1 MVLGASL
8 IKALFGNILEKFGSD
23 ILGNWNLSENIE
35 IHSFSPLDLELTNF
49 PVPQILFDIA
59 ELPFV
64 IVYSNIENIRICVN
78 SDQIVSKS
86 NPINIK
92 VKNVDIQIRLANPDE
107 WNISKWS
114 KKILKSKKKR
124 LKEWEKFVSPWS
136 TKSVDNS
143 LTQSIET
150 SIVNSLV
157 INAYN
162 IHAYII
168 DDDIGDSPFTFEIF
182 ADTLKISSPYKSL
195 DLCEQEKDGLNSNLL
210 QFLWIRF
217 YGFRI
222 IYKKFNECLLCSI
235 SKNITPSKQY
245 EDNLTVD
252 VENNNKSLLS
262 FLQSFIPFIRSDNQY
277 SNEKLSALDYLCC
290 SFGIRSPLKELNICN
305 NNKENMG
312 SVSFENSTI
321 GDINKG
327 KRASSTMN
335 LFNPKHTQNGNSK
348 FIDIPD
354 NCSHAIELTP
364 DAGIEMHILFKRWDI
379 RALKAPI
386 SMFPLSCKTQED
398 VINFIS
404 SCKWKVSK
412 LIFLPKSNLYIGSQP
427 PNTEVG
433 SNSPIELTF
442 TVDALNA
449 LFNFINYINEWTS
462 FLKAIQAIYYNRK
475 TRAQMESYL
484 VSMINANRQN
494 YTISGISNFSASL
507 LSSLEDELPI
517 NDIIALQV
525 AANYYVREKLV
536 SLHQLW
542 IPCSSI
548 KEISLLSVQEF
559 LNELETRDKDI
570 SNLSNN
576 GSYNKVEYSRQ
587 GDISTFKHWFDFD
600 SALEVAVPNIK
611 CNILLTAIDDMDT
624 NIRPFPSWMKS
635 LIVCNLNSGA
645 FKQKFVNLL
654 GICSTI
660 VIDGTIYMIANKIT
674 FCHRKIN
681 IRLGNFSI
689 YEREIG
695 LISVRANLNETTLD
709 IDGIYLDKKHE
720 QQNFKS
726 LQKFTSIVVTSINLD
741 FLPCF
746 RILNIESVPIVKM
759 NTKVN
764 NWNSYLIPNFVYK
777 DDDSNRNNR
786 HISNYISIKLHQF
799 YSSADLTHMR
809 NQLSQSSSGF
819 LIQDNYVVNE
829 ESNGYG
835 FNYIYIKVPNLNIS
849 NIKSIWRLSNIL
861 PLCKS
866 KIGHLL
872 MRCKKTYET
881 DLIRSLFTMM
891 QVITKQNEKITIN
904 LRCLTISSL
913 FPPDETFTTF
923 SAADLFYIREKQI
936 FPINLD
942 NIHETQTYKNLL
954 KNKDLNLNNNNQNA
968 DFALFKV
975 ESYVKAP
982 KLDNEIVEYV
992 EDTNTS
998 GICPN
1003 NLENK
1008 VLRIISD
1015 ICSRPNF
1022 FINNLKSYHIM
1033 ESSQSVCKDDNKV
1046 FWSMED
1052 LKIPFDTLDSSESLL
1067 YNDILQYFVQNGYI
1081 IELSTCMSGCKLLF
1095 EHLFMEI
1102 SFSDISL
1109 VVSLRHLGI
1118 SSISSSKLEMYILDI
1133 KDLFLRY
1140 KGLTLDLK
1148 LICIQ
1153 INLTPISVALLSGYE
1168 FLIFPMQG
1176 VTDLP
1181 KLFAKLASFSDK
1193 EVKKK
1198 KTTEKSSKS
1207 LLSSLQN
1214 LSLSIQF
1221 LGLHVYDSNSLAFD
1235 FMLYS
1240 ISLKYKYISLNQV
1253 LKFVFNLG
1261 EIYIQHLHSISLD
1274 FNPDSRYS
1282 WDKELANH
1290 DELVVPSVVFC
1301 KYAGHLVPYESP
1313 LNTAKDSTSYILI
1326 CANHDTQGL
1335 DLSDYSLNS
1344 KKSSQTPQIYLEAQF
1359 KIKDLILNKRNDNQ
1373 DANATNIDM
1382 CAIKV
1387 KENNS
1392 SVNINVV
1399 KAEISERTYHNKIN
1413 FKVFA
1418 GHIFFSYEIVSRI
1431 QKVLNDYK
1439 DLVSIYKNEKNILWS
1454 SQFTDNIVSPILLVG
1469 AVSKKDEIKEKSS
1482 DDILLDTDF
1491 TNCRGYSPKLLTTSS
1506 NNSYVFDWCI
1516 VLENT
1521 TFHILLGIEQLLYEG
1536 NNIENRLLDI
1546 HRKSLQYSGDS
1557 FTIIRPL
1564 YCYNKKNLNSN
1575 FYNPRIAILTAE
1587 SIGIRISSFIKI
1599 AFKNRP
1605 ENLGDCLNSGISIA
1619 LNNKCARD
1627 LRSWILDL
1635 LIREIDIM
1643 ILRNGTWG
1651 ILDFSFR
1658 RIKLLLK
1665 SHNNEPVVN
1674 SSKDLNIINMLNE
1687 FNQRSII
1694 SLLHSNISDFK
1705 YIKFTIRDFCI
1716 WSILYERNRCNFSSK
1731 SSRNSEKE
1739 ASNMEIGKNI
1749 FDMFYTNIDFSL
1761 EYVCLTPERNALL
1774 EYSSILLPEFTTIE
1788 KFQEIENTAKNSN
1801 NLILPGWSYGLILP
1815 PQTPFSDKMY
1825 LQNSTPKLFPVFGK
1839 RSIPR
1844 SNLDSVNNQKI
1855 GKSNEVQ
1862 KYSQGTDL
1870 SDSKSKLNGQLFKK
1884 NKKSIQINSGK
1895 FCNEAEGMQILPLF
1909 SFEALD
1915 QDICN
1920 TDRSINASVVI
1931 SPTFMTLLPNF
1942 FRQLID
1948 IFHFIE
1954 KFMNF
1959 EYQIENSI
1967 SIDGSETNSENSKD
1981 ENLRNIPIVTST
1993 SLQSNNVTTLSSNNL
2008 SNRDIKVSPDDLCI
2022 SDEAYT
2028 SESCGTPDAILN
2040 ILEKIKVIPLSSI
2053 SLKAQLHTMVI
2064 TFPEF
2069 HDTILTQSISSEHF
2083 DGFNYS
2089 PSRDRYLVATFS
2101 GIYRP
2106 AIAVKCNFNICYLKL
2121 NNDELIGSEN
2131 ATNNNGE
2138 TNSAKLELDISNIR
2152 LQFPYVQNIGENF
2165 VFEESSSLQGMHNHK
2180 SSKKNISCPI
2190 LDIFVPS
2197 IHSYFILT
2205 KVITCSSSIQAGH
2218 DELNDPGYLCNLNE
2232 TGVVLGSLSISS
2244 IFAFDAAEIPIIDNT
2259 HLIRSSILGDHI
2271 KDVCV
2276 NQQGKGYSDE
2286 IINSCNPEGNNIY
2299 FDHSELTTMDSQIL
2313 SISFNLKGG
2322 SSIESQ
2328 LELKCFRFI
2337 FSLTTVNLSVPYI
2350 QRVLSWWDD
2359 LWTIRIRFPRCTN
2372 STMRY
2377 FLVDMCSD
2385 KLYSSSYGL
2394 TTRNQHRNQCI
2405 KLNSFPIKNSEFCNS
2420 VYTVNIYD
2428 YWQHELTN
2436 PLYFPLDISVPIV
2449 LALPPTSVLVC
2460 NVRPYN
2466 SIRRSDNF
2474 TPSLLNSHVKY
2485 YGYEFRFKKLM
2496 NSKQI
2501 LSISGNSSL
2510 ANIEKLRNICF
2521 TSKLTEQTP
2530 TLSEISR
2537 IITGISNSRETVDIK
2552 DGCNPVYGD
2561 DCEEFGNYPSR
2572 SQIGE
2577 NKDEGNKN
2585 SLSIHISEEDANK
2598 VVSNSVDYHLLSS
2611 AMNGIHKMAKIVR
2624 YPIIYSWSTI
2634 RQKLLSTDKSNL
2646 TTNIDQ
2652 NFGSINESTKV
2663 VDEINFS
2670 NVNDNFLGCNSVHS
2684 KEEMSRTNNNS
2695 IENIKSGKFDY
2706 GPGIDEPGKLNF
2718 VDDKLAKFKVLST
2731 ISKKISKVGKSKR
2744 TKSRDYNTYS
2754 SGDYLNNENSNEC
2767 AQLVIE
2773 NIQTTQSK
2781 QRLNI
2786 QVIIENLEIWVHRDL
2801 SLEKSGDTQII
2812 KDSEIKNSN
2821 MLSSKRLNKK
2831 LPPELTLEEAAIDW
2845 IAKSVY
2851 CVPPVKRRSN
2861 SINESSSE
2869 LLLNEKTNMSMELKE
2884 YKFDSGNIELHS
2896 VSEGYQYNPF
2906 YQNLLDSNQD
2916 RSEDD
2921 ESTCSCKQPTLE
2933 YGTRILF
2940 PNTFEIY
2947 NFRRNIGYY
2956 DQTGFDYV
2964 MKSNR
2969 YGRRQTLAVHRNA
2982 RASSNGH
2989 FFPIRNSFK
2998 GSYNTNSNFVD
3009 VSKNEKF
3016 NSFDI
3021 FRNSDRI
3028 NSNAKDLTGIYKHN
3042 QYKSHENNIKSLGTA
3057 FSILISMNIAIDIT
3071 ECDFQ
3076 ASANCNE
3083 LRILPGFPISL
3094 NNKILF
3100 SGCNI
3105 SPKYEE
3111 DGENTEP
3118 IESNL
3123 QFFSVPNNC
3132 NCNYCSILFQKKWLT
3147 IVSLNGGNIYM
3158 PLVSNLPSS
3167 VKRDFLLYLNGA
3179 KLSIKPC
3186 CTLRS
3191 KRSDTWTSYETNV
3204 ELYVGEVTISLS
3216 MDLIRELHIYKEYLY
3231 SIKGNIDKY
3240 IIHHPK
3246 HIYSYISPESIL
3258 CPYTHTDSFDIFK
3271 DSGMPASSIY
3281 KNKGRLSMI
3290 RQPLPLIIN
3299 PAKPENKIRCI
3310 ASQVSIVEATK
3321 EIKYQLEVSNE
3332 EQLKSNDI
3340 SRYSENKDVT
3350 DRELDSQVTSS
3361 EDEEDSTSSVC
3372 ENQIVLLTYSGFP
3385 LPSSKSYYLPK
3396 SAKIQLQKQVNY
3408 ERHGNRRFGIFVPE
3422 DLNLPSVE
3430 MHKGGD
3436 EGSSG
3441 NKSLISDHLLYSSIL
3456 KIIRLTSTSL
3466 EWLMAKNHTEN
3477 LEKTMRKKNILH
3489 LPKVHWDKCN
3499 QFIFEYNQPCFDV
3512 IIYNDYTDLLRF
3524 SVETSHGIA
3533 QYPNTLSCKFKS
3545 IISTITHDPV
3555 IDCMITIIRPF
3566 LINLDI
3572 SLQNQAESLN
3582 FQCKSNSIY
3591 PDLNYGQTYMDKSLL
3606 RCQVMLINLR
3616 TESISLEITSGFLQN
3631 IKLVISDLENFNLLG
3646 LVYAYQRKIH
3656 TVKIINDMG
3665 QSTLLVQ
3672 PIYNVGD
3679 YPDIVNDATTN
3690 PNCLKFAN
3698 YLDPPYFADFLGY
3711 KSISVSGSS
3720 ITGLRTQIINRNEYC
3735 LAAIYLPIHLA
3746 IQKFIHRKGQKIAA
3760 RLQAMENSDNKRY
3773 LIKLGHISEKTN
3785 LNRNSNIG
3793 SSANRMNAS
3802 SEIKHHEI
3810 SIPQATSAMIMHN
3823 IQDITSDS
3831 INDTVNYEEATK
3843 DHTAI
3848 QNKSAQITV
3857 RKKGKKNATQNGG
3870 KSSIYNSSIIL
3881 NDITKEI
3888 YRLGDTNKSYNFQGS
3903 KHMWLSGK
3911 MYDLLYGS
3919 TRIVESEF
3927 YQLAEQLELAT
3938 PYLGGNGGLETI
3950 IHRFFLT
3957 QPIWSLLGRMKD
3969 DTMHMRSYRFGTL
3982 GFLVVLEPEPGANTN
3997 EWIWTLGTCVQIENS
4012 TNITLRIT
4020 VTWRHGIRRFCGALF
4035 TDSDKGIN
4043 ARVENGSHMFPCID
4057 IPPFSR
4063 RSIPLSWFLLSDMEP
4078 TIVPILTKTVD
4089 QEDEDDQ
4096 HLLNIEDIH
4105 EFNKNNFADYS
4116 SGNSNKDNFTRR
4128 HNLAINNKSVRRIQS
4143 KLHPVPFSTLRKLIY
4158 EITSIQP
4165 ANVTKTNIST
4175 ESFSLIFE
4183 TLMAFSGRINVVD
4196 IPTVDKYVTSYRYT
4210 IKITPFMTMMNI
4222 LPFPIQIRF
4231 QMSSGIKIPVEALAL
4246 QYNVIPEIKFPNII
4260 AFAENKFKSLAASSI
4275 EDNFNAKYMD
4285 SDPTNNS
4292 LVHSNDDGTTCNGST
4307 SDKSRFQNSIL
4318 KKLENIYRDE
4328 FAILIEFLSGRPVDI
4343 ILQPQQELALTIFRH
4358 KLEMILYING
4368 CPLEG
4373 CHFPI
4378 YTNTLNSPEYIQ
4390 AQNALINEFIYR
4402 SNKFSVSFP
4411 FGDAISHS
4419 INLDRIIGNPYN
4431 AWGPFYSKVLQNY
4444 YLNEYSGLESNG
4456 LKSTNKLYDCLNHL
4470 TVNIRVSSRKII
4482 FSSLARIENT
4492 TDSILCLFLN
4502 ENTSLNIS
4510 SANNTSVPLPLP
4522 PSFRYFTSHENM
4534 KNLRISSLAITTSLP
4549 TFHKY
4554 NIQTI
4559 ANNIKINYVS
4569 KISSKI
4575 DTSTAGVCIPL
4586 IKLPLIR
4593 YQEKISD
4600 DTSHQTESK
4609 SENLENRDGNDTLIN
4624 TSLYEDSI
4632 NYENDQMLTFG
4643 VTIHQNDLLS
4653 YMNCPVATFYNRY
4666 ELVSQL
4672 PFPILIHKFTTAR
4685 KMHQKIQ
4692 SCLNECEDYEI
4703 LSKEASNA
4711 TFIFQ
4716 ETGKQEDSTKF
4727 HRVHNN
4733 KLNELGS
4740 IKLPPITS
4748 LSSSILLRPNER
4760 RPYHQVD
4767 PRVWISKPIINNN
4780 EPFLTSRDFSF
4791 FSGCKM
4797 EYSSQPSKF
4806 QVALYPQQQEVRAS
4820 NGVNGNSSSNQ
4831 IGSNSNKLNNTAK
4844 LSSFTTPFLLTLHL
4858 IPGILGSSASS
4869 AAIGNSGYFVIF
4881 SVAEAPFFKICN
4893 LSSYYIAYQTPDTS
4907 KVHNYYYRGKKAVFG
4922 AASNTQFDDF
4932 TNENSPDGDID
4943 DMLLSSSLIDSSLKN
4958 KRIVDVDNTKN
4969 YYSYPNLGAAKS
4981 ADISVIPPHTSI
4993 PYIPKDWDCEY
5004 IGIMPLNVKK
5014 SNWTTHSIT
5023 SIKDEIYV
5031 ITFVKHEEIIKVI
5044 PATDK
5049 LQSALSL
5056 ETATNIENSLK
5067 DEAVELQSDYKI
5079 QSGNSGVLSDTKS
5092 TIVDKNNTQKNS
5104 KRIKYGKLYTFLMV
5118 NSQGTRILIIM
5129 ENRKSAEKVLSGH
5142 FAILNQNII
5151 QNGFENNHF
5160 DFSNSSNIVM
5170 NSLSSGNNQQINDL
5184 SLSSNAEET
5193 KSSIIQQSAMKYY
5206 YISKLSWIGL
5216 KFSFFIPRTSVSWIH
5231 QNELVIVWHGSLFQI
5246 VGSILPDNIYSMMIL
5261 DFTCDLLM
5269 RKCMEL
5275 VGLEN
5280 STCRAEHTIKG
5291 SFFDIPFRKNKRATL
5306 KPLFSDGIAS
5316 LISNEEKILNP
5327 KQNPDIIDFDMGTDM
5342 MRTFNTKSMN
5352 IVDLDENRHFEYIG
5366 GYIKK
5371 IFLFLSKNIRNMG
5384 GSFSVGE
5391 NHALR
5396 QALLLLK
5403 RTYKDC
5409 ILREKF
5415 YVSKLYLDQKSYAD
5429 NVQKQYSSFKIY
5441 SRSHSDLKD
5450 SKYSLFNSEFKS
5462 KQNALLSFYDD
5473 ALNSMIQ
5480 TISLLSSQMENAL
5493 LINGRFTIKI
5503 GLESIHIDHF
5513 LPGDI
5518 PVILKTTSNK
5528 RLSSLSNKLSH
5539 NLSFKANDIERN
5551 TEELERQAEKKVK
5564 SQNYDTNENQDLQVS
5579 MNDTDNIEVYDHNG
5593 ETTKSNSSDDSRF
5606 ISLTIA
5612 RSLMNPIYAPIFDKI
5627 VITVSPISC
5636 NLERLVVQ
5644 SLYFMVFKEIENMTN
5659 IADSR
5664 KKALW
5669 MSSTRQKP
5677 SMIQFSQRNNL
5688 CKDKSGP
5695 LVCYVSG
5702 GFSLPMYITRT
5713 PWEQLRIGRPMYIRT
5728 LEISDVAVTISIRTS
5743 DDTINIDTLT
5753 SEALLFMNILP
5764 LDTPHMILNVNPLK
5778 KDALVADFA
5787 EFFHFLMSSY
5797 SREFK
5802 RRILPSVGVSH
5813 LVAIYSGLKRG
5824 VYAIMTEV
5832 NRGLSDPELSSLEG
5846 LFQGLRIGFI
5856 HFFRYFLGG
5865 TFQTASVIFN
5875 FGHKLLG
5882 GRRPRPNSIL
5892 DAIWNGILG
5901 FLIDTFITPWVLLY
5915 KTPIDTFRKTKK
5927 RISFA
5932 LALIFSL
5939 IRIAI
5944 CPLFGLLNFLASITE
5959 GLATAL
5965 IGDFEQFV
5973 HVQSRSELMKEIENN
5988 RYHEHDEIRRF
5999 GV

>member
-1 MVLGASL
+1 MLFGASL
-8 IKALFGNILEKFGSD
+8 IKALFRNILEKFGSD

-35 IHSFSPLDLELTNF
+35 IHSFSPLDLELSNF

-64 IVYSNIENIRICVN
+64 IVYSNIGNIRICVN

-86 NPINIK
+86 NPINIE
-92 VKNVDIQIRLANPDE
+92 VKNVDIQVRLANPDE

-124 LKEWEKFVSPWS
+124 LREWEKFVSPWS
-136 TKSVDNS
+136 TKLVDNS

-162 IHAYII
+162 IHAYIM
-168 DDDIGDSPFTFEIF
+168 DDDIGDSPFTFEIL
-182 ADTLKISSPYKSL
+182 ADTLKINSPYNSL
-195 DLCEQEKDGLNSNLL
+195 DLRKQEKDGLNSNLF

-222 IYKKFNECLLCSI
+222 IYKKFSEYLLCSI

-245 EDNLTVD
+245 EDNLTVE

-262 FLQSFIPFIRSDNQY
+262 FLQNLIPFIRSDNQY

-290 SFGIRSPLKELNICN
+290 SFGIRSPLKELNIHN
-305 NNKENMG
+305 GNKKNVE

-327 KRASSTMN
+327 KKTSSTMN

-354 NCSHAIELTP
+354 NCLHAIELTP
-364 DAGIEMHILFKRWDI
+364 DIGIEMHILFQRWDI

-386 SMFPLSCKTQED
+386 SMFPLSYETQED

-412 LIFLPKSNLYIGSQP
+412 LIFLPKSNLYTGSQP
-427 PNTEVG
+427 PNTKVG
-433 SNSPIELTF
+433 SNSPLELTF
-442 TVDALNA
+442 TIDALNA

-475 TRAQMESYL
+475 TRTQMESYL
-484 VSMINANRQN
+484 VSMINANMQN

-517 NDIIALQV
+517 NDIISLHV
-525 AANYYVREKLV
+525 AANYYVKEKLA

-542 IPCSSI
+542 IPCSNI
-548 KEISLLSVQEF
+548 EEISLLSVQEF
-559 LNELETRDKDI
+559 LNELETKNKDI

-576 GSYNKVEYSRQ
+576 GSYNKVEYFRH

-600 SALEVAVPNIK
+600 SGLEVAIPNIR
-611 CNILLTAIDDMDT
+611 CNILLTAIDDMDA
-624 NIRPFPSWMKS
+624 NIRPFPSWIKS
-635 LIVCNLNSGA
+635 LIVCNLNSGVS
-645 FKQKFVNLL
+645 KQKIVNLL

-660 VIDGTIYMIANKIT
+660 VIDGTIYMMSNKIT
-674 FCHRKIN
+674 FCHREIN
-681 IRLGNFSI
+681 IKLGNFSI

-695 LISVRANLNETTLD
+695 LISVRANLNRTTLD
-709 IDGIYLDKKHE
+709 IDEIYLDKKHE
-720 QQNFKS
+720 QQDFKS
-726 LQKFTSIVVTSINLD
+726 LQKFTSIVLNSINLD

-746 RILNIESVPIVKM
+746 RILNIDSVPIAKV
-759 NTKVN
+759 NTKAN
-764 NWNSYLIPNFVYK
+764 NWNSYLIPDFVYT
-777 DDDSNRNNR
+777 DDNSNRNNR
-786 HISNYISIKLHQF
+786 HISNFISIRLHQF
-799 YSSADLTHMR
+799 YSSVDLTHMR
-809 NQLSQSSSGF
+809 NQLLRNSLGS
-819 LIQDNYVVNE
+819 LIQDNYVVNK
-829 ESNGYG
+829 ESNGHG
-835 FNYIYIKVPNLNIS
+835 FNYIYIGIPNLNIS
-849 NIKSIWRLSNIL
+849 SIKAMWRLSNIF

-872 MRCKKTYET
+872 KRCKKTYET
-881 DLIRSLFTMM
+881 DLIRSLFAMIK
-891 QVITKQNEKITIN
+891 VITKQNEKITIN

-923 SAADLFYIREKQI
+923 SVADLFYIKEKQI
-936 FPINLD
+936 SSTNLD
-942 NIHETQTYKNLL
+942 NIRETQMYKDLL
-954 KNKDLNLNNNNQNA
+954 KNKDLSLNNNQSA

-975 ESYVKAP
+975 ESCVKVP
-982 KLDNEIVEYV
+982 RLDNEIVEHI

-998 GICPN
+998 EIYPD

-1008 VLRIISD
+1008 VLMIIGD

-1067 YNDILQYFVQNGYI
+1067 YNDILQYFLQNGYI
-1081 IELSTCMSGCKLLF
+1081 IELSTCMSGCKLLL

-1102 SFSDISL
+1102 LFSDISL

-1118 SSISSSKLEMYILDI
+1118 SSILSNRLEMYILDI
-1133 KDLFLRY
+1133 RDLFLHY
-1140 KGLTLDLK
+1140 KGLTMDLK
-1148 LICIQ
+1148 LRLICIQ
-1153 INLTPISVALLSGYE
+1153 INLTPISVALLSGYD

-1181 KLFAKLASFSDK
+1181 KLFAKLASFSD
-1193 EVKKK
+1193 EEIKKK
-1198 KTTEKSSKS
+1198 KAIEKSSKS
-1207 LLSSLQN
+1207 LLSLLQN

-1240 ISLKYKYISLNQV
+1240 ISLNYKYSSLNQV
-1253 LKFVFNLG
+1253 LKFIFNLG

-1282 WDKELANH
+1282 WDKELTNH
-1290 DELVVPSVVFC
+1290 DELVVPSVIFC
-1301 KYAGHLVPYESP
+1301 KYAGHLVPHRSP
-1313 LNTAKDSTSYILI
+1313 LNTVKDSTLYVFI
-1326 CANHDTQGL
+1326 CANHDTQEL
-1335 DLSDYSLNS
+1335 DLSDYSLNN

-1359 KIKDLILNKRNDNQ
+1359 KIEDSILNNKSDNH
-1373 DANATNIDM
+1373 DTNATNINI
-1382 CAIKV
+1382 CASEV

-1392 SVNINVV
+1392 SVNINVA
-1399 KAEISERTYHNKIN
+1399 KTEISERTYHNKIN

-1418 GHIFFSYEIVSRI
+1418 GHIFFSYEIACRI

-1439 DLVSIYKNEKNILWS
+1439 NLVSIYKSEKNILWS
-1454 SQFTDNIVSPILLVG
+1454 SQFTDNIVSPILLAKAVG
-1469 AVSKKDEIKEKSS
+1469 KKDEIEEKSS
-1482 DDILLDTDF
+1482 DNILLDTNF
-1491 TNCRGYSPKLLTTSS
+1491 TNYCGYNPNSLTNSS
-1506 NNSYVFDWCI
+1506 NNSYIFDWCI
-1516 VLENT
+1516 VLENIT
-1521 TFHILLGIEQLLYEG
+1521 LHTLLGIEQLLYEG

-1564 YCYNKKNLNSN
+1564 YCYNKKSFNSN

-1587 SIGIRISSFIKI
+1587 SIGVRISSFTKI
-1599 AFKNRP
+1599 TFKNIP
-1605 ENLGDCLNSGISIA
+1605 GNIGDCLNSGISIA
-1619 LNNKCARD
+1619 PNDKFARD
-1627 LRSWILDL
+1627 LRSWTLYL

-1658 RIKLLLK
+1658 RVKLLLK
-1665 SHNNEPVVN
+1665 SHNNEPVVS
-1674 SSKDLNIINMLNE
+1674 SSKDLNIINILNE
-1687 FNQRSII
+1687 FNQRSIK
-1694 SLLHSNISDFK
+1694 SLLHSNISNFK

-1731 SSRNSEKE
+1731 SSKTSGKE
-1739 ASNMEIGKNI
+1739 TSNMGTGTNI

-1761 EYVCLTPERNALL
+1761 EYVCLTPERNALS

-1788 KFQEIENTAKNSN
+1788 KYREIEDTAENAN
-1801 NLILPGWSYGLILP
+1801 NLVLPGWSYGLILP

-1825 LQNSTPKLFPVFGK
+1825 LQNSIPKLFPVFGK
-1839 RSIPR
+1839 RPIPR
-1844 SNLDSVNNQKI
+1844 SNLDSSNNKEI
-1855 GKSNEVQ
+1855 GKSKRVQ
-1862 KYSQGTDL
+1862 TYTQGTDL
-1870 SDSKSKLNGQLFKK
+1870 PDSNSKLNRQLFKK
-1884 NKKSIQINSGK
+1884 DKKRIIQVNSGK
-1895 FCNEAEGMQILPLF
+1895 FCNETEGMQILPLF
-1909 SFEALD
+1909 SLEALD

-1920 TDRSINASVVI
+1920 TDRSINASVII

-1948 IFHFIE
+1948 IFHFIN

-1959 EYQIENSI
+1959 KYQAENGI
-1967 SIDGSETNSENSKD
+1967 SVDKSETNSEDSKD
-1981 ENLRNIPIVTST
+1981 ENLRNIPITTST

-2008 SNRDIKVSPDDLCI
+2008 LNRDIKMFPDDLCI

-2028 SESCGTPDAILN
+2028 SESCGTSDAILD

-2089 PSRDRYLVATFS
+2089 PSRNRYLVATFP
-2101 GIYRP
+2101 GIYKP

-2131 ATNNNGE
+2131 TTSNDGQA
-2138 TNSAKLELDISNIR
+2138 NSAKLEFDISNIR

-2165 VFEESSSLQGMHNHK
+2165 VFEESSSLQGMRNYK
-2180 SSKKNISCPI
+2180 SSNKSLFCPI

-2197 IHSYFILT
+2197 IHSCFILT
-2205 KVITCSSSIQAGH
+2205 KIITCSSSIQADH
-2218 DELNDPGYLCNLNE
+2218 DELSDSENLSNLNE

-2244 IFAFDAAEIPIIDNT
+2244 IFAFDAAEIPIIENT
-2259 HLIRSSILGDHI
+2259 HLIRNSILGDHI
-2271 KDVCV
+2271 KNVCV
-2276 NQQGKGYSDE
+2276 NQQGKGYSNG
-2286 IINSCNPEGNNIY
+2286 IINSYNPEGNVY
-2299 FDHSELTTMDSQIL
+2299 FDDSELMTMDSQIL
-2313 SISFNLKGG
+2313 SISFNLKGL
-2322 SSIESQ
+2322 SMESQ
-2328 LELKCFRFI
+2328 LEIKCFRFM

-2350 QRVLSWWDD
+2350 QRVLSWWND

-2394 TTRNQHRNQCI
+2394 TTRSQNSNQYV
-2405 KLNSFPIKNSEFCNS
+2405 KLSDFPIKNSEFCNS

-2436 PLYFPLDISVPIV
+2436 PLYFPLDVSVPIV
-2449 LALPPTSVLVC
+2449 LALPPTSILVP

-2466 SIRRSDNF
+2466 AIRRTNNF
-2474 TPSLLNSHVKY
+2474 TPSLLNSYVKY
-2485 YGYEFRFKKLM
+2485 YDYEFRFKKLM

-2510 ANIEKLRNICF
+2510 TNVEKLRNICF
-2521 TSKLTEQTP
+2521 TSKLTERIP
-2530 TLSEISR
+2530 TLSEISK
-2537 IITGISNSRETVDIK
+2537 ILTGISNSRETVGIGDN
-2552 DGCNPVYGD
+2552 CNPVYKD
-2561 DCEEFGNYPSR
+2561 DYEEFGDYPSR

-2577 NKDEGNKN
+2577 NKDRENKN
-2585 SLSIHISEEDANK
+2585 SLSIHTSEEDTDK
-2598 VVSNSVDYHLLSS
+2598 VVSNSVDYHLLNS
-2611 AMNGIHKMAKIVR
+2611 AMSGIHKMVKIVR

-2646 TTNIDQ
+2646 TTNIGQ
-2652 NFGSINESTKV
+2652 NLGSVNEFTKV
-2663 VDEINFS
+2663 VDEINLS
-2670 NVNDNFLGCNSVHS
+2670 NVNDNFLGYNGVNS
-2684 KEEMSRTNNNS
+2684 KEELSRTNNNS
-2695 IENIKSGKFDY
+2695 IENIKCEKLDN
-2706 GPGIDEPGKLNF
+2706 GPAIDEPDKLNF
-2718 VDDKLAKFKVLST
+2718 GDDKLAKFKVLST
-2731 ISKKISKVGKSKR
+2731 ISKKISKVGKSR
-2744 TKSRDYNTYS
+2744 WTKSRDYNTYS
-2754 SGDYLNNENSNEC
+2754 SGDYLNNEDSNEC
-2767 AQLVIE
+2767 TQLAIE
-2773 NIQTTQSK
+2773 NVQTTQRSK

-2786 QVIIENLEIWVHRDL
+2786 QVIIENLEIWIHRDV
-2801 SLEKSGDTQII
+2801 SLEKSGDMQII
-2812 KDSEIKNSN
+2812 KDSEVKNSN
-2821 MLSSKRLNKK
+2821 TLSSKRYNKK

-2851 CVPPVKRRSN
+2851 YVPPVKRRNS

-2869 LLLNEKTNMSMELKE
+2869 LLLNKNTNMSMELKE
-2884 YKFDSGNIELHS
+2884 YKFDDGNIELHS
-2896 VSEGYQYNPF
+2896 TPEGYQYNPF
-2906 YQNLLDSNQD
+2906 YQNLLGSNQGCN
-2916 RSEDD
+2916 EDD
-2921 ESTCSCKQPTLE
+2921 NESACSYKQPTLE

-2947 NFRRNIGYY
+2947 NFRRNIGHY
-2956 DQTGFDYV
+2956 DQTSFDYI
-2964 MKSNR
+2964 MKSNRNR
-2969 YGRRQTLAVHRNA
+2969 YGRRQTLAVHRDT
-2982 RASSNGH
+2982 RASSNSH
-2989 FFPIRNSFK
+2989 IFPIRNSFK
-2998 GSYNTNSNFVD
+2998 GSYNTNFDFDN
-3009 VSKNEKF
+3009 VSKSENF
-3016 NSFDI
+3016 NSSGI

-3028 NSNAKDLTGIYKHN
+3028 NSNSQGLTEICRHN
-3042 QYKSHENNIKSLGTA
+3042 KYKSYENNIKSLGTA

-3071 ECDFQ
+3071 EYDFQ

-3094 NNKILF
+3094 NNKTLF
-3100 SGCNI
+3100 SRCNI
-3105 SPKYEE
+3105 SPKYEK
-3111 DGENTEP
+3111 DGESIEP

-3123 QFFSVPNNC
+3123 QFSSVPNNC
-3132 NCNYCSILFQKKWLT
+3132 NYNYYSIMFQKKWLT

-3158 PLVSNLPSS
+3158 PLASSLPSS

-3179 KLSIKPC
+3179 KLSVRPC
-3186 CTLRS
+3186 YTLRS
-3191 KRSDTWTSYETNV
+3191 KRSDSWTSYETNV
-3204 ELYVGEVTISLS
+3204 ELYIGEVTISLS

-3231 SIKGNIDKY
+3231 SIKSNIDKY
-3240 IIHHPK
+3240 TLHHPK

-3258 CPYTHTDSFDIFK
+3258 CPYIHTDSFDVFK
-3271 DSGMPASSIY
+3271 DSGTPTGSTC
-3281 KNKGRLSMI
+3281 KNKGRSSI
-3290 RQPLPLIIN
+3290 VRQPLPLMIN
-3299 PAKPENKIRCI
+3299 PTEPEDKIRCI
-3310 ASQVSIVEATK
+3310 TSQVSIVEATE
-3321 EIKYQLEVSNE
+3321 EIKYQLEVSDE
-3332 EQLKSNDI
+3332 EQLRSSNI
-3340 SRYSENKDVT
+3340 SRYSGNKDVT

-3361 EDEEDSTSSVC
+3361 EDEEDNTSSIC
-3372 ENQIVLLTYSGFP
+3372 ENHVVLLIYSGFP
-3385 LPSSKSYYLPK
+3385 LPSSRSYYLPE
-3396 SAKIQLQKQVNY
+3396 STKIHLQEQVKKVNY
-3408 ERHGNRRFGIFVPE
+3408 ERHSNRRFGIFVSE
-3422 DLNLPSVE
+3422 DLNWPNVE
-3430 MHKGGD
+3430 MYKGGN
-3436 EGSSG
+3436 GTSSG
-3441 NKSLISDHLLYSSIL
+3441 NKSLISDHLLYSSIS
-3456 KIIRLTSTSL
+3456 KIIRLTSISL
-3466 EWLMAKNHTEN
+3466 EWLMAKKYTEN
-3477 LEKTMRKKNILH
+3477 SEKTMRKKNILY
-3489 LPKVHWDKCN
+3489 LLKVHWDKCN

-3533 QYPNTLSCKFKS
+3533 QYPNALNCKFKS
-3545 IISTITHDPV
+3545 TISTITHDPV

-3566 LINLDI
+3566 LVNLDI
-3572 SLQNQAESLN
+3572 SLQDQAESLN
-3582 FQCKSNSIY
+3582 VQCKGNSTY
-3591 PDLNYGQTYMDKSLL
+3591 PNLNYSQTYMDKSLL
-3606 RCQVMLINLR
+3606 RCQIMLINLR

-3672 PIYNVGD
+3672 PIYSIGD
-3679 YPDIVNDATTN
+3679 YPDIVNDTTN
-3690 PNCLKFAN
+3690 PNYLKFAN
-3698 YLDPPYFADFLGY
+3698 YLDPPYFADSLGY
-3711 KSISVSGSS
+3711 KGISMSGSS
-3720 ITGLRTQIINRNEYC
+3720 IKGLGTKIINRNEYC
-3735 LAAIYLPIHLA
+3735 HAAVYLPIYLA

-3760 RLQAMENSDNKRY
+3760 RLQAMENSDNERY
-3773 LIKLGHISEKTN
+3773 LIKLGDISEKTN
-3785 LNRNSNIG
+3785 PDRSSNIG
-3793 SSANRMNAS
+3793 PSVNRMNVS
-3802 SEIKHHEI
+3802 SEIKHYEI

-3823 IQDITSDS
+3823 TQGIVSNSTNSAVNCGES
-3831 INDTVNYEEATK
+3831 IK
-3843 DHTAI
+3843 DYTAI
-3848 QNKSAQITV
+3848 QNKSTQITV
-3857 RKKGKKNATQNGG
+3857 KKKGKKNVTQSGG
-3870 KSSIYNSSIIL
+3870 KSSIYNSSVIL

-3888 YRLGDTNKSYNFQGS
+3888 YRLGDTSKSYDFQGS

-3938 PYLGGNGGLETI
+3938 PYLGGNGGIETI

-3957 QPIWSLLGRMKD
+3957 QPIWSLVGRMKD

-3982 GFLVVLEPEPGANTN
+3982 GFLVVLEPEPGANAN

-4012 TNITLRIT
+4012 TNITLRIM

-4043 ARVENGSHMFPCID
+4043 ARVENGSHIFPCID

-4063 RSIPLSWFLLSDMEP
+4063 RSIPLSWFLLGDMEP
-4078 TIVPILTKTVD
+4078 IIVPVLTKTIE

-4105 EFNKNNFADYS
+4105 EFNRNNLTDY
-4116 SGNSNKDNFTRR
+4116 SGNSNKDNFTRK
-4128 HNLAINNKSVRRIQS
+4128 HNLVINDKSVRRIQS

-4158 EITSIQP
+4158 EIISIQP
-4165 ANVTKTNIST
+4165 ANVTKANIST

-4183 TLMAFSGRINVVD
+4183 TLMAFSGCINVVD

-4210 IKITPFMTMMNI
+4210 IEITPFMTMMNI

-4246 QYNVIPEIKFPNII
+4246 QYNVVPEIKFPNII
-4260 AFAENKFKSLAASSI
+4260 AFAENKFKSLAASST
-4275 EDNFNAKYMD
+4275 EDYYNTKYMD
-4285 SDPTNNS
+4285 SDSTNN
-4292 LVHSNDDGTTCNGST
+4292 LAHSNDDGITCNGSIN
-4307 SDKSRFQNSIL
+4307 DKSRSQNSIL
-4318 KKLENIYRDE
+4318 KKLENIYHDE
-4328 FAILIEFLSGRPVDI
+4328 FAILIEFLSGKPVDI
-4343 ILQPQQELALTIFRH
+4343 ILQPQQELALPIFRQ

-4378 YTNTLNSPEYIQ
+4378 YMNTSNSPEYIQ

-4411 FGDAISHS
+4411 FGDTISHNVS
-4419 INLDRIIGNPYN
+4419 LDRIIGNPYN

-4444 YLNEYSGLESNG
+4444 YSKVYSGLESNG
-4456 LKSTNKLYDCLNHL
+4456 LKSTNNKLYDCLNHL
-4470 TVNIRVSSRKII
+4470 TVNIGVSSRQII
-4482 FSSLARIENT
+4482 FSALARIENT

-4522 PSFRYFTSHENM
+4522 PFFRYFTSHENM
-4534 KNLRISSLAITTSLP
+4534 KSLRISSLAITTSLP

-4554 NIQTI
+4554 NIQTV
-4559 ANNIKINYVS
+4559 ANSIKINYTS

-4575 DTSTAGVCIPL
+4575 DISTTGVCIPL
-4586 IKLPLIR
+4586 IKLPLIK
-4593 YQEKISD
+4593 YQEKVSNG
-4600 DTSHQTESK
+4600 TSYQAESK
-4609 SENLENRDGNDTLIN
+4609 SENLENQDSNDTLIN
-4624 TSLYEDSI
+4624 TSIYEDNNI
-4632 NYENDQMLTFG
+4632 NNGNSQILTFG
-4643 VTIHQNDLLS
+4643 VTTYQNDLLS
-4653 YMNCPVATFYNRY
+4653 YMNYPVATFYNRC
-4666 ELVSQL
+4666 ELVSRL
-4672 PFPILIHKFTTAR
+4672 PFPILVHKFTTAR
-4685 KMHQKIQ
+4685 EMHQKIQ
-4692 SCLNECEDYEI
+4692 SCLNECEDYET
-4703 LSKEASNA
+4703 LSKEASST
-4711 TFIFQ
+4711 TFIFP
-4716 ETGKQEDSTKF
+4716 ETDKQKHSTEF
-4727 HRVHNN
+4727 HRIHNN
-4733 KLNELGS
+4733 KPNKLES

-4760 RPYHQVD
+4760 RPYHQVN
-4767 PRVWISKPIINNN
+4767 PRIWISKPIINSN
-4780 EPFLTSRDFSF
+4780 EPFLTSRDFSL
-4791 FSGCKM
+4791 FSGCKI

-4806 QVALYPQQQEVRAS
+4806 QVALYPQQQDVRAS
-4820 NGVNGNSSSNQ
+4820 NGVSGINSSNQ
-4831 IGSNSNKLNNTAK
+4831 IGSTSNKLNSTAK
-4844 LSSFTTPFLLTLHL
+4844 LSNFATPFLLTLHL
-4858 IPGILGSSASS
+4858 IPGILGSSTSS
-4869 AAIGNSGYFVIF
+4869 AASATIGNSGYFVIF

-4893 LSSYYIAYQTPDTS
+4893 LSSYYIAYQTPNTS

-4922 AASNTQFDDF
+4922 ATSNIQLDNFA
-4932 TNENSPDGDID
+4932 NENNPDSDID
-4943 DMLLSSSLIDSSLKN
+4943 DIDSSLKN

-4969 YYSYPNLGAAKS
+4969 CYSYPNLGAAKS

-5031 ITFVKHEEIIKVI
+5031 ITFVKYEEVMKVI

-5049 LQSALSL
+5049 LQSALNL
-5056 ETATNIENSLK
+5056 EIGTNIENSPK
-5067 DEAVELQSDYKI
+5067 NEAVELQPDYKI
-5079 QSGNSGVLSDTKS
+5079 QLGNSGVVTDVKP

-5104 KRIKYGKLYTFLMV
+5104 KRIKYGKLYIFLM
-5118 NSQGTRILIIM
+5118 GTRILIIM

-5142 FAILNQNII
+5142 FAVLNQNVIES
-5151 QNGFENNHF
+5151 GFEDDHF
-5160 DFSNSSNIVM
+5160 DFSRNSNIVV
-5170 NSLSSGNNQQINDL
+5170 NSLSNENNHQVNGL
-5184 SLSSNAEET
+5184 SLSSNVEKT

-5246 VGSILPDNIYSMMIL
+5246 VGSILPDNICSMMIL
-5261 DFTCDLLM
+5261 DFTCDLLL

-5280 STCRAEHTIKG
+5280 STWRTEHTIKG
-5291 SFFDIPFRKNKRATL
+5291 SFFDIPFRRNEGVAL
-5306 KPLFSDGIAS
+5306 KPLFSDGVAS
-5316 LISNEEKILNP
+5316 LINNEEKILIP
-5327 KQNPDIIDFDMGTDM
+5327 KQNPDIIDLDMGMDIM
-5342 MRTFNTKSMN
+5342 GTFSNKSIN
-5352 IVDLDENRHFEYIG
+5352 IVDLDENKHFEYIG
-5366 GYIKK
+5366 SYIKK

-5415 YVSKLYLDQKSYAD
+5415 YASKLYLDQKSYPD
-5429 NVQKQYSSFKIY
+5429 EVQKQYSSFKIY
-5441 SRSHSDLKD
+5441 SRSPSDLKD

-5462 KQNALLSFYDD
+5462 KQSALLSLYDD
-5473 ALNSMIQ
+5473 TLNSMIQ
-5480 TISLLSSQMENAL
+5480 IISLLSNQMESAL
-5493 LINGRFTIKI
+5493 LINGRFTIKV

-5518 PVILKTTSNK
+5518 P
-5528 RLSSLSNKLSH
+5528 
-5539 NLSFKANDIERN
+5539 
-5551 TEELERQAEKKVK
+5551 
-5564 SQNYDTNENQDLQVS
+5564 
-5579 MNDTDNIEVYDHNG
+5579 
-5593 ETTKSNSSDDSRF
+5593 
-5606 ISLTIA
+5606 
-5612 RSLMNPIYAPIFDKI
+5612 
-5627 VITVSPISC
+5627 
-5636 NLERLVVQ
+5636 
-5644 SLYFMVFKEIENMTN
+5644 
-5659 IADSR
+5659 
-5664 KKALW
+5664 
-5669 MSSTRQKP
+5669 
-5677 SMIQFSQRNNL
+5677 
-5688 CKDKSGP
+5688 
-5695 LVCYVSG
+5695 
-5702 GFSLPMYITRT
+5702 
-5713 PWEQLRIGRPMYIRT
+5713 
-5728 LEISDVAVTISIRTS
+5728 
-5743 DDTINIDTLT
+5743 
-5753 SEALLFMNILP
+5753 
-5764 LDTPHMILNVNPLK
+5764 
-5778 KDALVADFA
+5778 
-5787 EFFHFLMSSY
+5787 
-5797 SREFK
+5797 
-5802 RRILPSVGVSH
+5802 
-5813 LVAIYSGLKRG
+5813 
-5824 VYAIMTEV
+5824 
-5832 NRGLSDPELSSLEG
+5832 
-5846 LFQGLRIGFI
+5846 
-5856 HFFRYFLGG
+5856 
-5865 TFQTASVIFN
+5865 
-5875 FGHKLLG
+5875 
-5882 GRRPRPNSIL
+5882 
-5892 DAIWNGILG
+5892 
-5901 FLIDTFITPWVLLY
+5901 
-5915 KTPIDTFRKTKK
+5915 
-5927 RISFA
+5927 
-5932 LALIFSL
+5932 
-5939 IRIAI
+5939 
-5944 CPLFGLLNFLASITE
+5944 
-5959 GLATAL
+5959 
-5965 IGDFEQFV
+5965 
-5973 HVQSRSELMKEIENN
+5973 
-5988 RYHEHDEIRRF
+5988 
-5999 GV
+5999 